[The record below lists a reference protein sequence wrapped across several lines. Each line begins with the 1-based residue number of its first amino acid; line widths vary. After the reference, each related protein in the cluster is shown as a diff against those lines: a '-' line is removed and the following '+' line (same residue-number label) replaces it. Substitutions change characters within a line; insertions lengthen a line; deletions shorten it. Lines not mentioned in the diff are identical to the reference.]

1 MEKSQKLD
9 LSFLNEAEPFFR
21 KYNQQSNLIQEI
33 LTEVANDFPQDFL
46 IDLYPNSKGSKISKG
61 YQLDGL
67 PYQVMDIV
75 RDFNPGTGFNIRLL
89 HWWGKDFFIFLTIG
103 NKKINSYTE
112 DWINH
117 YKDYQLSSAESI
129 FDYVKIIHSNLS
141 LTQNNLKSTTKD
153 SSHIQIWQKLD
164 MEADINIMRGILT
177 DSVKSILEYHSP
189 FFLNSNI

>member
-46 IDLYPNSKGSKISKG
+46 IDLFPNSRGSKISKG

-75 RDFNPGTGFNIRLL
+75 RDFNSDTGFNIRLL
-89 HWWGKDFFIFLTIG
+89 HWWGKGFFIFLSIG
-103 NKKINSYTE
+103 NKKINSYAE

-129 FDYVKIIHSNLS
+129 FDYAEIIHSNLS